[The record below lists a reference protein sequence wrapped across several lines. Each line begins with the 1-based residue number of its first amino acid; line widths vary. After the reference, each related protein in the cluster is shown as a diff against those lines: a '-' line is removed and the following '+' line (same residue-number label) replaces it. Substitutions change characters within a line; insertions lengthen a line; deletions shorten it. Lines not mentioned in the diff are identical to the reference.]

1 MKVGFLESQEGLQ
14 SGHLSVWSSLLQGEC
29 LEAGNMGAGLRL
41 GVCWLSGPGKVKR
54 SELHVIYMFNESQSC
69 STWFKVRIRDKQTI
83 INSINRRLLSLSL
96 TVYPSVSLA
105 HFGVGSLLTL

>member
-1 MKVGFLESQEGLQ
+1 
-14 SGHLSVWSSLLQGEC
+14 
-29 LEAGNMGAGLRL
+29 MGAGLRL

-83 INSINRRLLSLSL
+83 INSINRRFLSLSL
-96 TVYPSVSLA
+96 TVLPFCLSCSLRCGVSP
-105 HFGVGSLLTL
+105 HVMTREG